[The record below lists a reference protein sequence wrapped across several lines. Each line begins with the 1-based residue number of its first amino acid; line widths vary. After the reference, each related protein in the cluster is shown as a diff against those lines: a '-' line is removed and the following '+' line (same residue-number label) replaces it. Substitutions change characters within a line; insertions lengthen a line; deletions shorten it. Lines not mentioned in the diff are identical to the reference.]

1 MQEAP
6 PTINGLDHP
15 PLSSPEMESAS
26 HGESQFHTQAV
37 GLAESQSNGEDAVE
51 ETSAEKALERD
62 HTPPHEPAVPAPL
75 EDVETEGGD
84 IEPEAEKTFEW
95 ESSPERPKKSK
106 MVIDVHDF
114 RLIIGYPSPSR
125 Q

>member
-1 MQEAP
+1 MF
-6 PTINGLDHP
+6 NGLDHP

-37 GLAESQSNGEDAVE
+37 GLAESQSNGEDVVEEVVME

-62 HTPPHEPAVPAPL
+62 PTPLHEPEVPAPL
-75 EDVETEGGD
+75 EDVRTEGGD
-84 IEPEAEKTFEW
+84 VEPEAEEPIEW

-106 MVIDVHDF
+106 MVINVDVF
-114 RLIIGYPSPSR
+114 QLIIGYPSASR